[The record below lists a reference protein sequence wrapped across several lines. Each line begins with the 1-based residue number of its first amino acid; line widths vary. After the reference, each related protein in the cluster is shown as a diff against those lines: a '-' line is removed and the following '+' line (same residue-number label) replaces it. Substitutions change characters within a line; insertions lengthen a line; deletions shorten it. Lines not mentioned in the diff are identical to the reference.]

1 MTDLSNRHVLILS
14 ADGFEDDELYLPRQS
29 LLDAGANVTLASP
42 ATGSIS
48 GVVYDMATGRSNPS
62 EREIAPD
69 LQLSDVDVAAY
80 DALIVPG
87 GVVNPDRLRMTE
99 EAVQIVRQFDAAGKP
114 VASICHGPW
123 VLIEADIVRGRRTTG
138 WYSVRTD
145 LRNAG
150 SQVLDAEVVIDGNLI
165 TSRMPSDIPAFT
177 NAIVKALS
185 G

>member
-1 MTDLSNRHVLILS
+1 M
-14 ADGFEDDELYLPRQS
+14 FEDDELYLPRQS
-29 LLDAGANVTLASP
+29 LLDAGANLTLASP
-42 ATGSIS
+42 TTGSIS

-69 LQLSDVDVAAY
+69 VQLSDVDVAAYDAAY

-99 EAVQIVRQFDAAGKP
+99 EAVQIVRQFDAAGNP
-114 VASICHGPW
+114 VASIYRGPW

-177 NAIVKALS
+177 NPIVKALS